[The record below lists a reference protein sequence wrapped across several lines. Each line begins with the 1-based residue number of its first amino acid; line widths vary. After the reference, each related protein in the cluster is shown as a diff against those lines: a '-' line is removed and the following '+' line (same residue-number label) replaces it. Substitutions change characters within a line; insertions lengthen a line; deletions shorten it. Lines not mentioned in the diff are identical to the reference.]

1 MSSWPENEAVTGKQ
15 KRYAERPQYAKDGIR
30 MMTHDNSFNS
40 CHQKEIDGFL
50 AAYRAADQRIRRGEV
65 AEGLTV
71 QANLLQKFGFY
82 EWAMRSYRQ
91 AIAADPGFDPAYR
104 DLQKLYS
111 RLGLHYSEIA
121 LLKAMDERHPGEAS
135 VKQRIAALE
144 RVCPRRSVTFYL
156 PCYNVEKYIAA
167 ALDGILGQSYPIDEI
182 LIIDDGSTD
191 RSVSIAEK
199 YPVVV
204 VSHDG
209 NKGLAAARNT
219 ALHTAKGTF
228 LATVDT
234 DAVPDSFWLERL
246 MLAFDRQDLAGAG
259 GKLVEKHTVTV
270 VDRWRQV
277 RMPQDHG
284 DQYLDDVI
292 LFGSNTVFAVD
303 ALKEAGGYWDILR
316 TNTEDVYISKLLL
329 SKGYK
334 TRYVPEAVCYHGRT
348 DTLRSAVDTC
358 YNWRKAVFEAK
369 GSFGSLTALLEKSIN
384 GVEENIA
391 DLADLINRKRYE
403 LLYPSFLGCVRTVLK
418 DLNRLCID
426 APAASHKETL
436 KAAYVTLFYFLM
448 HARNIKA
455 RAKDAIRK
463 GLEADL
469 ADLISMLFP
478 NDTERILAEFNERLN
493 QVLNNESDINRG
505 FAALGIS
512 ADADL
517 HYVVAV
523 MDRLNRIF
531 NMKPLVYD
539 MIAVGLR
546 RIRQEERQS
555 PYGGEQRV
563 MLLNPPWTVGGRRG
577 IRAGSRWPYTAPYVE
592 NMDITGYMPY
602 PFFLGYLSSLLS
614 EKRIGRVVVDAIA
627 EELTDS
633 EFIERVAGYGP
644 DIVLM
649 ETATAS
655 CVVDTLWLLKIRE
668 RLPGVKVI
676 WAGAHATVQGV
687 QILEENLLVDF
698 VIHGEYEKASLQ
710 LIECLMKGD
719 DYSGLKGLF
728 YRASDGRIV
737 DNGRADP
744 IDLDTLPIPERLM
757 LPIYKY
763 NDLFAGMTYPS
774 LQVHASRGCPFGC
787 IYCVWPQ
794 VLYGSRKYRVR
805 DPEAVVREIRHVV
818 DEFGFNSFYFDDDTF
833 NIGKERVLAL
843 CREMH
848 RQGLNLP
855 WGIMA
860 RADTMDYD
868 MLKAMKEAGL
878 VGIKLGV
885 ESGDQ
890 SLVDAAEKDL
900 DLAKVRT
907 AVQWCRELNVMTH
920 LTFTFGLPGENRE
933 TIERTIAFAK
943 EMNPDTIQYS
953 ITTPFPGTKYF
964 DMLKERGHLL
974 TEEWEMYDGGRH
986 TVIRSAE
993 LGKDDLEAAVIRA
1006 NHEFWLFKSQA
1017 AQ

>member
-1 MSSWPENEAVTGKQ
+1 MISISAAGKNKQ
-15 KRYAERPQYAKDGIR
+15 HAEKRPQYSQDGIR
-30 MMTHDNSFNS
+30 MMIHDDCFTS

-50 AAYRAADQRIRRGEV
+50 AAYRAAEQRIGRGAV
-65 AEGLTV
+65 AEGLT
-71 QANLLQKFGFY
+71 AHADILHDLGLH
-82 EWAMRSYRQ
+82 EWAIRNYRQ
-91 AIAADPGFDPAYR
+91 AIAADPDFDPAYR
-104 DLQKLYS
+104 ALQKLYG
-111 RLGLHYSEIA
+111 RLGLRYSEVA
-121 LLKAMDERHPGEAS
+121 LLKQMASRRPGEES
-135 VKQRIAALE
+135 ITQRIAELE
-144 RVCPRRSVTFYL
+144 RTCPRRSVTFYL

-167 ALDGILGQSYPIDEI
+167 ALDGILAQSYPIEEI

-191 RSVSIAEK
+191 RSISIAEK
-199 YPVVV
+199 YPVVI

-219 ALHTAKGTF
+219 ALHTAKGAF

-234 DAVPDSFWLERL
+234 DAVPDPFWLERL
-246 MLAFDRQDLAGAG
+246 MLAFDREGIAGVG
-259 GKLVEKHTVTV
+259 GRLIEKNTVTV

-284 DQYLDDVI
+284 DKCLDDVI
-292 LFGSNTVFAVD
+292 LFGSNTVFAVK
-303 ALKEAGGYWDILR
+303 ALKEAGGYWDILK

-334 TRYVPEAVCYHGRT
+334 TRYVPEAVCYHSRT
-348 DTLRSAVDTC
+348 DTLRTVVDTC
-358 YNWRKAVFEAK
+358 YNWRKAVYEAK
-369 GSFGSLTALLEKSIN
+369 GSFGNLAALLEKSIN

-391 DLADLINRKRYE
+391 DLADLINRKQYA
-403 LLYPSFLGCVRTVLK
+403 LLYPSFLGCIRTVLK

-426 APAASHKETL
+426 SPGASHRETL
-436 KAAYVTLFYFLM
+436 KAAYVTLFFFLM
-448 HARNIKA
+448 NARNIKA

-463 GLEADL
+463 GLAADL
-469 ADLISMLFP
+469 ADLISVLFP
-478 NDTERILAEFNERLN
+478 NDLERTLAEFNERLN
-493 QVLNNESDINRG
+493 EVLCDESDINRG
-505 FAALGIS
+505 LAAMGIS

-517 HYVVAV
+517 HFIIAV

-531 NMKPLVYD
+531 NMKSLVYD
-539 MIAVGLR
+539 MIAVSLR
-546 RIRQEERQS
+546 RIRREEEQS
-555 PYGGEQRV
+555 PYRAEQRI
-563 MLLNPPWTVGGRRG
+563 MLLNPPWTVGRRRG
-577 IRAGSRWPYTAPYVE
+577 VRAGSRWPYTAPYVD

-614 EKRIGRVVVDAIA
+614 EKGIGHVVVDAIA

-644 DIVLM
+644 DIVFM

-655 CVVDTLWLLKIRE
+655 YVVDTLWLLKIRE
-668 RLPGVKVI
+668 RLPRVKVI

-687 QILEENLLVDF
+687 HILGENPLVDF
-698 VIHGEYEKASLQ
+698 VICGEYEIPSLE
-710 LIECLMKGD
+710 LIECLLKD
-719 DYSGLKGLF
+719 EDYSGVKGLF
-728 YRASDGRIV
+728 CRDSNGRIV
-737 DNGRADP
+737 DNGRTDP
-744 IDLDTLPIPERLM
+744 IDLDTLPVPERLM

-774 LQVHASRGCPFGC
+774 LQLHASRGCPFGC
-787 IYCVWPQ
+787 IYCAWPQ
-794 VLYGSRKYRVR
+794 VLYGNRKYRVR
-805 DPEAVVREIRHVV
+805 DPEAVVREIRQVV

-833 NIGKERVLAL
+833 NIGKERVLTL
-843 CREMH
+843 CREMR

-890 SLVDAAEKDL
+890 SLVDAAEKGL
-900 DLAKVRT
+900 DLARVRA
-907 AVQWCRELNVMTH
+907 AVQWCRELNVLTH

-943 EMNPDTIQYS
+943 EMNPDTIQFS

-974 TEEWEMYDGGRH
+974 TEEWEMYDGGQH
-986 TVIRSAE
+986 TVIRSAD
-993 LGKDDLEAAVIRA
+993 LGKDDLEAAVMRA
-1006 NHEFWLFKSQA
+1006 NREFWLFKSQA
-1017 AQ
+1017 AK